1 MKLLLFV
8 SVLTFGQL
16 VSSQAPI
23 QDLVGRWVE
32 DESVRTGLN
41 DFLWARGNYKSIWHT
56 LRKSRNS
63 TTLSTPHIKKLE
75 TYFAHLCFMM
85 VT

>member
-1 MKLLLFV
+1 MKTCDELV
-8 SVLTFGQL
+8 IGQL

-41 DFLWARGNYKSIWHT
+41 DFLWARGNYKSMWHT
-56 LRKSRNS
+56 HTALF
-63 TTLSTPHIKKLE
+63 HQI
-75 TYFAHLCFMM
+75 YFMGR
-85 VT
+85 

>member
-41 DFLWARGNYKSIWHT
+41 DFLWARGNY
-56 LRKSRNS
+56 
-63 TTLSTPHIKKLE
+63 
-75 TYFAHLCFMM
+75 
-85 VT
+85 